1 MAKKPAAKRL
11 KHDPSRRKERGLLAV
26 GVSLPKLAAPV
37 LRKRGFAQARLITDW
52 PAIVGDMLAQ
62 DTVPQKLVF
71 PRGSRDGAMLHL
83 RVTTGFALELQHIEP
98 QIIQRI
104 NGFFGYRAVAG
115 LRYTQGPIPPLQ
127 KPRKVSSPRLSD
139 VAEARLQRNLD
150 GINDDGLRQ
159 SLAAL
164 GRAVSGRRAPDRE
177 SD

>member
-1 MAKKPAAKRL
+1 MAKTPEVKRH
-11 KHDPSRRKERGLLAV
+11 KHDPSRRKARGLLAV
-26 GVSLPKLAAPV
+26 GTNLPKLAAPV

-52 PAIVGDMLAQ
+52 PAIVGDLMAQ
-62 DTVPQKLVF
+62 ETVPLKLVF
-71 PRGSRDGAMLHL
+71 PRGSRDRATLHL
-83 RVTTGFALELQHIEP
+83 RVTSGFALELQHIEP

-104 NGFFGYRAVAG
+104 NGFFGYRAVTE
-115 LRYTQGPIPPLQ
+115 LRYMQGPLPPLK

-150 GINDDGLRQ
+150 GIDDDNLRQ

-164 GRAVSGRRAPDRE
+164 GRAVSNRQTPDGE